1 MSRSGDSSTGQSG
14 GPLLEVEQA
23 VERALA
29 RIREL
34 EAGLAEAEGRAAEL
48 DGLLADVSAGGEKP
62 SALLDRTRALEA
74 ENEDLRDR
82 RARGR
87 AGVERLLARL
97 RFIEEQR

>member
-1 MSRSGDSSTGQSG
+1 VSRSGDNPTGSAG

-29 RIREL
+29 RIQEL
-34 EAGLAEAEGRAAEL
+34 EARLAEAEGRAAEL
-48 DGLLADVSAGGEKP
+48 DGLLTDVTAGGERP
-62 SALLDRTRALEA
+62 SALLDRARALEA

-82 RARGR
+82 LARGR

-97 RFIEEQR
+97 RFIEERR